1 MALRSIWNG
10 TISFGLVKVPI
21 KLYSATESKVIRFRE
36 VHLKDASPLEHRRI
50 CAVEEIEVDYKDI
63 VKGYEIEQDEYVVL
77 DPDEIKAAAG
87 DRGKILDIEEF
98 VDAAEID
105 PAYFNRTYFAGFRDD
120 PEPYAVFERALEK
133 SGKAG
138 IGRFSFHN
146 REYLVAVRSR
156 QDLLTVHTLHFE
168 DEMVYGRNLKVQS
181 PSKSPSDKEV
191 KMARSLIKGLHEPF
205 DANDFQDEHRNAV
218 RSLIEDKMK
227 GKKRRGGSKTEKPG
241 QDDLSAAL
249 EASLDARKAKA
260 KKS

>member
-21 KLYSATESKVIRFRE
+21 KLYSATESRTIRFRE

-50 CAVEEIEVDYKDI
+50 CAAENVEVDYDNI
-63 VKGYEIEQDEYVVL
+63 VKGYEIDQDEYVVL
-77 DPDEIKAAAG
+77 EPEEIKAAAG

-98 VDAAEID
+98 VDASDID

-120 PEPYAVFERALEK
+120 PEPYTVFERALER

-138 IGRFSFHN
+138 VGRFSFHN

-156 QDLLTVHTLHFE
+156 QNLLTLHTLHFE
-168 DEMVYGRNLKVQS
+168 DEMVHGQDLKIPP
-181 PSKSPSDKEV
+181 PSKSPTDKEV
-191 KMARSLIKGLHEPF
+191 TMARSLIEGLHEQF
-205 DANDFQDEHRNAV
+205 DADAYEDQHRVAV
-218 RSLIEDKMK
+218 RELIEDKLK
-227 GKKRRGGSKTEKPG
+227 GRTRDRDGEPAKPT

-249 EASLDARKAKA
+249 EDSLNAQKAKA
-260 KKS
+260 K